1 MKLRTIAALSILA
14 AASAFVAA
22 GCSNTPTSP
31 TNPYQVKFTARLLP
45 ANEVPP
51 ITDAEASG
59 FGVVTITLD
68 LTKDSA
74 GTVTGATATFD
85 LQLTGFPANTPINVA
100 HIHEGAATC
109 VCPVVV
115 STTLGAGQVTLTD
128 GSGTFA
134 KSGINV
140 NAANAQG
147 IVNTPGNYYFNV
159 HSTLHPSGV
168 ARGPLEKQ

>member
-1 MKLRTIAALSILA
+1 MKLRTIAALSLLA
-14 AASAFVAA
+14 VALAFVAA
-22 GCSNTPTSP
+22 GCGSPTSP
-31 TNPYQVKFTARLLP
+31 TNPNQVKFIARLLP

-59 FGVVTITLD
+59 FGFVTITFD

-74 GTVTGATATFD
+74 GTITGATATFD
-85 LQLTGFPANTPINVA
+85 IQLTGFPANTPINIA

-109 VCPVVV
+109 VCPVRV
-115 STTLGAGQVTLTD
+115 STTLGAGQLILTN
-128 GSGTFA
+128 GSGTSA
-134 KSGINV
+134 KTGINV

-147 IVNTPGNYYFNV
+147 IVNTPENYYFNV
-159 HSTLHPSGV
+159 HSTLNPNGV